1 METPKMHEEHLKN
14 LRDRRNATWHQAQA
28 LLDRAGRAKRDFTP
42 PEEAEWR
49 RMNDEIDLDDITIRE
64 AQERE
69 TREKESATA
78 REAYAHIRTDANVG
92 PTVDPHRVTT
102 GERESAALR
111 EFLTGRGEQHLNVN
125 VSAVMDEKKAIRAG
139 ADTRELR
146 SILQED
152 VTALGGAVVP
162 TSFSRRLVDWLEFY
176 SGARR
181 LDVSHYVTPDG
192 SALTIPV
199 VSSHGTATLTGE
211 GTALAENDATF
222 SNVTL
227 HAWKY
232 GSLTQV
238 SSEMIADS
246 GVDLLAFVA
255 QDVARQIGRATD
267 IGYTSGNGTAQPTG
281 IMPSFGIGGT
291 AQTLSTG
298 IPSFAN
304 LIDLQ
309 YSIAPAYRQ
318 RGAQWFGHNTSFAKL
333 RKVVDSTGR
342 PMWSPSMEQG
352 EPDRLLGSECVM
364 GPNVSAF
371 STAATTHSL
380 AFGWFG
386 GFAIRDAG
394 SISLLRSDDF
404 SFSQDLVT
412 FRGLLRTDS
421 AVIDSH
427 SVKVMLEPTT

>member
-1 METPKMHEEHLKN
+1 MYEKHLKN

-28 LLDRAGRAKRDFTP
+28 LLDLAQRAKRDFTP
-42 PEEAEWR
+42 AEEAEWR
-49 RMNDEIDLDDITIRE
+49 RMNDSIDADDVEIRDR
-64 AQERE
+64 QERE
-69 TREKESATA
+69 SRDHEAGIA
-78 REAYAHIRTDANVG
+78 REAYAYIRTDGADG
-92 PTVDPHRVTT
+92 PTVDPNRVTVE
-102 GERESAALR
+102 ERESATLR

-125 VSAVMDEKKAIRAG
+125 VASAMDEKRLIRAG
-139 ADTRELR
+139 ADTNELR
-146 SILQED
+146 SIMQED
-152 VTALGGAVVP
+152 VTALGGAVIP

-181 LDVSHYVTPDG
+181 LAVSHYVTPDG

-222 SNVTL
+222 STVAL

-232 GSLTQV
+232 GSLTQI
-238 SSEMIADS
+238 SNEMIADS
-246 GVDLLAFVA
+246 GVDILAFVA

-267 IGYTSGNGTAQPTG
+267 ISYTSGSGTAQPTG

-298 IPSFAN
+298 VPSYAN

-333 RKVVDSTGR
+333 RKVVDTTGR
-342 PMWSPSMEQG
+342 PLWSPSLEVG
-352 EPDRLLGSECVM
+352 EPDRLLGSEVVM

-394 SISLLRSDDF
+394 SVSLVRSDDF
-404 SFSQDLVT
+404 AFSEDLVS

-421 AVIDSH
+421 NVIDSH
-427 SVKVMLEPTT
+427 AVKVMLEPTT